1 MGNQDEAGRG
11 LGSYDHWRHEI
22 DLDGILWLYLDRKG
36 EKVNSLSSEVLTE
49 LGDIVDRL
57 EKNAPTGL
65 ILMSGKPGN
74 FIVGA
79 DVREFDATTD
89 VDELKGGVRKVH
101 GLFERIEKFRF
112 PKVVAFEGF
121 CLGGGLEL
129 ALCFDWRIALDD
141 DKTRVGF
148 PEVNLG
154 IYPGYGGSGRSI
166 QAIGGM
172 KAMEIMLTGRML
184 RARAA
189 RGLGLVDQTVDIH
202 GSLRW
207 AARRAVQKK
216 RKHKLTGIVA
226 KASTFGPARKF
237 LAGQMRKQTRA
248 KARPEHYPAPY
259 RLIDEFE
266 SHGDSKQAMI
276 RAEADNIPELLVGET
291 STNLRRVFNLMETL
305 KAQGKRSD
313 FKARRVHVIGAGVM
327 GGDIAAW
334 CALKGLEVTL
344 QDREMK
350 YIEPAL
356 KRAGSLFKK
365 KLKKPTA
372 VAAAKARL
380 RADVE
385 GEGVGRADV
394 VIEAIFENREA
405 KRELF
410 GKLKGDLADHA
421 VVATNT
427 SAIPLAEL
435 SDVFDDP
442 DRLIGLHFFNPVA
455 KMPLVEVVHDTN
467 TDRKRV
473 DDGSSFATQI
483 GKYALPVTSTPG
495 FLVNRV
501 LVPYMYKAMKMHRDG
516 TPKEAL
522 DKAAVQFG
530 MPMGPVELVDTVGL
544 DVGLGVIDTLLGD
557 AAGEDRKVLESMVE
571 SGKKGKKTGE
581 GFYKWEKGKPQRDA
595 EAHKGHDLEQIARE
609 LLQPYLDEC
618 MACLR
623 DDVVEDEHL
632 LDAGMIFGTGFA
644 PFRGGP
650 VHYVRNSDAT
660 ATADDSLLDAA
671 RKKSPKRAGKPDTGQ
686 KTAKSAERKAAKKS
700 SKKKTESAS
709 DSKAADNKVSDSKAA
724 DSKAADSK
732 AADSKAA
739 GNKAAG
745 NKAADSKAA
754 GNKAADN
761 KAADNKAAD
770 SKAADNKTA
779 DNKTADNKTAD
790 NKTADNKTADN
801 KTADSKAA
809 DKKKA
814 KKKKKVKKKKTSTT
828 KTASGRKTA
837 KKPGAPA
844 PAPGAAGKSP
854 DRPEGEQSEKD

>member
-1 MGNQDEAGRG
+1 MATQAAATREQGNFK
-11 LGSYDHWRHEI
+11 HWRLER
-22 DLDGILWLYLDRKG
+22 DLDGIAWLYLDRQD
-36 EKVNSLSSEVLTE
+36 EKVNSLSSEVLGE
-49 LGDIVDRL
+49 LAEIVDL
-57 EKNAPTGL
+57 FEQEAPTGL
-65 ILMSGKPGN
+65 VLMSGKPGN

-79 DVREFDATTD
+79 DVREFDATKD
-89 VDELKGGVRKVH
+89 VDELTENVRKVH
-101 GLFERIEKFRF
+101 NLFDRIEQLKF

-129 ALCFDWRIALDD
+129 ALCFDWRIALDS
-141 DKTRVGF
+141 DKTRIGF

-184 RARAA
+184 RAGAA
-189 RGLGLVDQTVDIH
+189 RGIGLLDQTVDIH

-216 RKHKLTGIVA
+216 RKHQLSGIVN
-226 KASTFGPARKF
+226 KLSTFGPARKF
-237 LAGQMRKQTRA
+237 LAGQMRKQTRR

-266 SHGDSKQAMI
+266 AHGDSQKAMI
-276 RAEADNIPELLVGET
+276 RAEAENIPKLLVGET
-291 STNLRRVFNLMETL
+291 STNLRRVFRLMETL
-305 KAQGKRSD
+305 KAQGKKSD
-313 FKARRVHVIGAGVM
+313 FKAARVHVIGAGVM

-356 KRAGSLFKK
+356 KRAAALFRK

-380 RADVE
+380 RADVD
-385 GEGVGRADV
+385 GEGVKRADV
-394 VIEAIFENREA
+394 VVEAIFEDREA

-410 GKLKGDLADHA
+410 TKLKDELADHA

-427 SAIPLAEL
+427 SAIPLGDL

-442 DRLIGLHFFNPVA
+442 NRLIGLHFFNPVA
-455 KMPLVEVVHDTN
+455 KMPLVEVVYDTN
-467 TDRKRV
+467 TDSDRV
-473 DDGSSFATQI
+473 KDGSSFATQI
-483 GKYALPVTSTPG
+483 DKYALPVTSTPG

-501 LVPYMYKAMKMHRDG
+501 LVPYMFKAMTLHRDG

-544 DVGLGVIDTLLGD
+544 DVGLGVIDTLLGE
-557 AAGEDRKVLESMVE
+557 AAGEDRKVLETMVE

-581 GFYKWEKGKPQRDA
+581 GFYKWEKGKPVRDDD
-595 EAHKGHDLEQIARE
+595 AHKGHDLEKLAQE

-618 MACLR
+618 LACLR
-623 DDVVEDEHL
+623 DGVVENEDL

-650 VHYVRNSDAT
+650 VHYLNNTNAKAS
-660 ATADDSLLDAA
+660 ADDSLLDKA
-671 RKKSPKRAGKPDTGQ
+671 RKKSTGSGAGSSPRKKTTSKAGTKKSATKKKSAGK
-686 KTAKSAERKAAKKS
+686 KKAS
-700 SKKKTESAS
+700 GSGSK
-709 DSKAADNKVSDSKAA
+709 
-724 DSKAADSK
+724 
-732 AADSKAA
+732 KAA
-739 GNKAAG
+739 GKKAA
-745 NKAADSKAA
+745 SKAE
-754 GNKAADN
+754 
-761 KAADNKAAD
+761 
-770 SKAADNKTA
+770 TA
-779 DNKTADNKTAD
+779 DKSSHDNASSNASSDQGPGKT
-790 NKTADNKTADN
+790 
-801 KTADSKAA
+801 
-809 DKKKA
+809 
-814 KKKKKVKKKKTSTT
+814 
-828 KTASGRKTA
+828 
-837 KKPGAPA
+837 
-844 PAPGAAGKSP
+844 
-854 DRPEGEQSEKD
+854 E